1 MPVSGPAYPVNLLL
15 TGRSVLVVGGGA
27 VAAEKARGL
36 LAAGAVVHVVA
47 TVVSP
52 EVQSLEVTWEA
63 RPYARGEVGGY
74 RLAVACT
81 DDPSANQAVFD
92 DGEAAGI
99 WVNAADDPERCAYT
113 LPARLDQGRLLVTVS
128 TGGHSP
134 ALASWLRDQLAGQL
148 GPEYDTLIDLLAEAR
163 AGLVAQG
170 RPTLGAD
177 WRSALDSGMLDL
189 VRAGRIDEAREQ
201 LQTALA
207 PAEPPLPHS
216 RP

>member
-1 MPVSGPAYPVNLLL
+1 MPTSGPAYPVNLLL

-201 LQTALA
+201 LQTALN
-207 PAEPPLPHS
+207 PAEPPLPHF